1 MSDLVER
8 LDTITATVKER
19 VEAAADEIE
28 RLQAS
33 EAALIGH
40 NLALQESVERLERE
54 LSETQDQRSSLL
66 ATNYDLR
73 KERDSLT
80 VAGLGEAREQLRL
93 AIIDQAV
100 TEAELAEARETGG
113 KWREAALRLGESL
126 DLVGPHDYY
135 AMTPEEWLSWAL
147 DSLRKAREPYE

>member
-1 MSDLVER
+1 MPTGVALALEVDPALAR
-8 LDTITATVKER
+8 LQQV
-19 VEAAADEIE
+19 ADRAIRSGEIE

-33 EAALIGH
+33 EAALIAH

-135 AMTPEEWLSWAL
+135 AMTPEEWDTEEEW
-147 DSLRKAREPYE
+147 